1 MTTVVPMVRAE
12 RLWRVW
18 PCALLLSSVVV
29 VGLSA
34 IGCSATSAV
43 LASGDDW
50 SRSYV
55 LPYDRVWRAVVR
67 SLSST
72 GYVIDEEDREQG
84 RIRAESAAD
93 PAYRAVVMDVRVDQ
107 RGEVVRV
114 DVQASGGTV
123 NSPGEIGLLDRAVTE
138 FLDEL
143 DRAVGP

>member
-1 MTTVVPMVRAE
+1 MVTPMVRAE
-12 RLWRVW
+12 RLRRAW
-18 PCALLLSSVVV
+18 PCELLLSSLVV

-34 IGCSATSAV
+34 IGCSATSEV
-43 LASGDDW
+43 LANGDDW

-55 LPYDRVWRAVVR
+55 LPYDRVWRAVVW

-72 GYVIDEEDREQG
+72 GYIIDEEDREQG

-93 PAYRAVVMDVRVDQ
+93 PAYRAVVLDVRIDQ

-114 DVQASGGTV
+114 ALQASGGTV

-143 DRAVGP
+143 DRALGP